1 MVITRL
7 FDALYQ
13 KKKGCNI
20 DKLETLRVISSDN
33 APVVM
38 ETGVVKDPDRIQN

>member
-1 MVITRL
+1 MLGI
-7 FDALYQ
+7 
-13 KKKGCNI
+13 KKSCNI